1 MRTEPLSGELLIDFG
16 LQPVSN
22 RFLHPD
28 SFDVV
33 PDFPLQLRI
42 DAGTGLI
49 HLGKPFPVE
58 ALRPRYDWLTCFEP
72 EDHLDDLARQLV
84 ALPGIT
90 RDSVFGAY
98 SFKDDSMLR
107 RLERLG
113 YAKTW
118 RIDPAE
124 DLAVTDPCANVETY
138 QRELTD
144 TRALAIAARRG
155 RVDVMIVRHV
165 AEHAHDLHAFI
176 DAIRVMVKPGGYIV
190 WEVPDCERVLMMGD
204 CTTVWEE
211 HQYYFT
217 SYTFRRVLIDAGFEV
232 VDYASVPYVLENS
245 LVAIVQEGTNQPRP
259 AEPVAVAIEME
270 RARHFVQKI
279 KARTLA
285 VHNQLQHWSRTRGE
299 IALFGAG
306 HLSCAFLSLMHI
318 APFISCVIDD
328 NPNKKGLQMPV
339 GGLLIA
345 GSEVLDSGR
354 IRVCLLGLNP
364 LNQAGVMAKH
374 QKFVDQGGLFASIFP
389 GSALD
394 LELM

>member
-1 MRTEPLSGELLIDFG
+1 MRAEPLSGELLIDFG

-22 RFLHPD
+22 RFLPPE
-28 SFDVV
+28 STDVV

-42 DAGTGLI
+42 DADTGLI
-49 HLGKPFPVE
+49 HLGTPFPVE

-84 ALPGIT
+84 ALPGIA

-124 DLAVTDPCANVETY
+124 DLAVSDPCANVETY
-138 QRELTD
+138 QRELTSA
-144 TRALAIAARRG
+144 RALAIAARRG

-165 AEHAHDLHAFI
+165 AEHAHNLHAFI

-217 SYTFRRVLIDAGFEV
+217 SYTFRRVLLDAGFKV

-245 LVAIVQEGTNQPRP
+245 LVAIVQEGNDQPDP
-259 AEPVAVAIEME
+259 VEPIAVAIEME

-279 KARTLA
+279 TARHLA
-285 VHNQLQHWSRTRGE
+285 VHNKLEYWRRTRGE

-306 HLSCAFLSLMHI
+306 HLSCAFLSLMQI
-318 APFISCVIDD
+318 SPLISCVIDD

-339 GGLLIA
+339 GGLQIA
-345 GSEVLDSGR
+345 GSEVLGSGR

-364 LNQAGVMAKH
+364 LNQAGVIAKH
-374 QKFVDQGGLFASIFP
+374 QKFVDQGGIFASIFP

>member
-22 RFLHPD
+22 RFLHPE
-28 SFDVV
+28 SVDVV
-33 PDFPLQLRI
+33 PHFPLQLRI
-42 DAGTGLI
+42 DADTGLI

-58 ALRPRYDWLTCFEP
+58 VLKPRYDWLTCFEP
-72 EDHLDDLARQLV
+72 EDHLDDLACQLV

-113 YAKTW
+113 YANTW

-124 DLAVTDPCANVETY
+124 DLAVSDPCANVETY

-144 TRALAIAARRG
+144 ARALDIAARRG

-165 AEHAHDLHAFI
+165 AEHAHDLPAFI
-176 DAIRVMVKPGGYIV
+176 DAIRVMVKPRGYIV

-217 SYTFRRVLIDAGFEV
+217 SYTFKRVLLDAGFKV

-245 LVAIVQEGTNQPRP
+245 LVAIVQEGREP
-259 AEPVAVAIEME
+259 ARSDDSVAVAAEIE
-270 RARHFVQKI
+270 RAQYFVQKVH
-279 KARTLA
+279 ARSIA
-285 VHNQLQHWSRTRGE
+285 VHNKLEYWRRTRGE

-306 HLSCAFLSLMHI
+306 HLSCAFLSLMEVSPLI
-318 APFISCVIDD
+318 CCVIDD

-339 GGLLIA
+339 GGLHIA
-345 GSEVLDSGR
+345 GSEVLNSGR
-354 IRVCLLGLNP
+354 MGVCLLGLNP
-364 LNQAGVMAKH
+364 LNQAGVIAKH
-374 QKFVDQGGLFASIFP
+374 QKFVDQGGIFASIFP

>member
-22 RFLHPD
+22 RFLHPE
-28 SFDVV
+28 SVDVV
-33 PDFPLQLRI
+33 PHFSLQLRI
-42 DAGTGLI
+42 DADTGLI
-49 HLGKPFPVE
+49 HLGTPFPVE
-58 ALRPRYDWLTCFEP
+58 ALKPRYDWLTCFEP

-113 YAKTW
+113 YANTW
-118 RIDPAE
+118 RIDPAQ
-124 DLAVTDPCANVETY
+124 DLALSDPCANVETY
-138 QRELTD
+138 QRELT
-144 TRALAIAARRG
+144 TARALDIAARRG
-155 RVDVMIVRHV
+155 RCDVMIVRHV

-190 WEVPDCERVLMMGD
+190 WEVPDCERVLTMGD

-217 SYTFRRVLIDAGFEV
+217 SYTFKRVLLDAGFKV

-245 LVAIVQEGTNQPRP
+245 LVAFVQEGREP
-259 AEPVAVAIEME
+259 ARSDDSVAVSAEIE
-270 RARHFVQKI
+270 RAQYFVQKI
-279 KARTLA
+279 TARHLA
-285 VHNQLQHWSRTRGE
+285 VHHKLEHWRRTRGE

-306 HLSCAFLSLMHI
+306 HLSCAFLSLMQVSSLI
-318 APFISCVIDD
+318 NCVIDD

-339 GGLLIA
+339 GGLQIA
-345 GSEVLDSGR
+345 GSDVLNSGR

-364 LNQAGVMAKH
+364 LNQAGVIAKH
-374 QKFVDQGGLFASIFP
+374 QKFVDQGGIFASIFP

>member
-28 SFDVV
+28 STDVV
-33 PDFPLQLRI
+33 PDFSLQLRI
-42 DAGTGLI
+42 DADTGLI
-49 HLGKPFPVE
+49 HLGTPFPVE
-58 ALRPRYDWLTCFEP
+58 ALKPRYDWLTCFEP

-84 ALPGIT
+84 ALPEISP
-90 RDSVFGAY
+90 DSVFGAY

-113 YAKTW
+113 YANTW

-138 QRELTD
+138 QRELT
-144 TRALAIAARRG
+144 TARALAIAARRG
-155 RVDVMIVRHV
+155 RCDVMIVRHV
-165 AEHAHDLHAFI
+165 AEHAHDLPAFI
-176 DAIRVMVKPGGYIV
+176 DAIRVMVKPRGYIV
-190 WEVPDCERVLMMGD
+190 WEVPDCERVLTMGD

-217 SYTFRRVLIDAGFEV
+217 RYTFRRVLIDAGFTV

-245 LVAIVQEGTNQPRP
+245 LVAIVQEGMEP
-259 AEPVAVAIEME
+259 AHSDDPLAVAAEME

-279 KARTLA
+279 QTRSIA
-285 VHNQLQHWSRTRGE
+285 VHHKLEHWRRTRGE

-306 HLSCAFLSLMHI
+306 HLSCAFLSLMQ
-318 APFISCVIDD
+318 ASSLMCCVIDD

-339 GGLLIA
+339 GGLHIA
-345 GSEVLDSGR
+345 GSEVLNSGR
-354 IRVCLLGLNP
+354 IGVCLLGLNP
-364 LNQAGVMAKH
+364 LNQAGVIAKH
-374 QKFVDQGGLFASIFP
+374 QKFVDQGGIFASIFP

-394 LELM
+394 LELR